1 MPTTP
6 PGFSGAS
13 PCRPKDFDRYFILQ
27 IASIIRD
34 DALWVVV
41 DFQTRTASLARVT
54 LPLLQVKTKIKC
66 SVNAAETSLK
76 LRSGSIL
83 FN

>member
-27 IASIIRD
+27 IAAIIR
-34 DALWVVV
+34 DALWVIV
-41 DFQTRTASLARVT
+41 DFQTRAASLARVT
-54 LPLLQVKTKIKC
+54 LPLLQVKTKIRC